1 MVLAIVGRG
10 VISMGLLVENAGS
23 PAGALLH
30 PESPADFAALSM
42 VTVGAALA
50 VFCTIP
56 ALRTPTS
63 GAAGGRSRKAAARAA
78 LVLVAGAAVWSLAGS
93 AWGARTTAVTM
104 EAFDFRPQTVTAAAG
119 RLSLSV
125 TNNDTSR
132 HTFTS
137 DALGVDVSVGPGQSR
152 RIRFEAKA
160 GRYDFYCKPHTPG
173 MEGELIVK

>member
-1 MVLAIVGRG
+1 MRLAMVGLK
-10 VISMGLLVENAGS
+10 VISKGLLVENAGS

-50 VFCTIP
+50 ILCTIP
-56 ALRTPTS
+56 ASRTFPS
-63 GAAGGRSRKAAARAA
+63 GAVGARRKKVTARAA

-93 AWGARTTAVTM
+93 PWGARTTTVTM
-104 EAFDFRPQTVTAAAG
+104 EAFDFRPQTLTAAAG

-137 DALGVDVSVGPGQSR
+137 DALGVDVAVGPGESR
-152 RIRFEAKA
+152 RIRFAA
-160 GRYDFYCKPHTPG
+160 RPGRYDFYCKPHTPG
-173 MEGELIVK
+173 MEGVLIVQ